1 MQTLSSGIIGEESGL
16 RNLRRDAPVRAPP
29 ASMFVSMPE
38 YQFYIPPEIA
48 PPDATYWRTL
58 GISTCA
64 AWFVLSVRS
73 REPDALLDT
82 FLLAWDS
89 DVVSAVTS
97 LDAELESLLLV
108 APHVRGRKRGWFSKQ
123 IREIW
128 EATDPAEPDSPCI
141 LFVGEDGLDY
151 AGLFMDRARGFRR
164 ERLLARV
171 GLSANAHSSATGF

>member
-1 MQTLSSGIIGEESGL
+1 
-16 RNLRRDAPVRAPP
+16 
-29 ASMFVSMPE
+29 MFVSMPE
-38 YQFYIPPEIA
+38 YQFHIPAEIA

-82 FLLAWDS
+82 FLLAWDT
-89 DVVSAVTS
+89 DVVSAVTT
-97 LDAELESLLLV
+97 LDADVESLLYV
-108 APHVRGRKRGWFSKQ
+108 APHVRGRKRGWFSRQ

-128 EATDPAEPDSPCI
+128 EGSDPQEPENPCV

-151 AGLFMDRARGFRR
+151 AGLFMDRARGFVRD
-164 ERLLARV
+164 RLVARV
-171 GLSANAHSSATGF
+171 GHSSNVYTSSTHS